1 MINKIY
7 FALFCNVFEQISFLS
22 GNGLTTT
29 ELTKLAKIPKPEL
42 PKIIE
47 LPKTKLSSK
56 QISTQMPPTTFE
68 SEINTKNTIVNMN
81 TSVNEI
87 ANQMEQ
93 IIPYL
98 SSNVSTTFEFLN
110 IVNDLIDFDDDKWV
124 NHSDAAQK

>member
-1 MINKIY
+1 M
-7 FALFCNVFEQISFLS
+7 
-22 GNGLTTT
+22 
-29 ELTKLAKIPKPEL
+29 
-42 PKIIE
+42 
-47 LPKTKLSSK
+47 PKTKLSSK
-56 QISTQMPPTTFE
+56 QISTQMSPTTFE